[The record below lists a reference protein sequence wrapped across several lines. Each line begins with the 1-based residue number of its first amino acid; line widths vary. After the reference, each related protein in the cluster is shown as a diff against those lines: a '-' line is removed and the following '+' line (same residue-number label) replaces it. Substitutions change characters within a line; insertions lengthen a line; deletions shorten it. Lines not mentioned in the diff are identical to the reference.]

1 LLLGDPDT
9 KLYRESYFE
18 RFSHVDVWAQHD
30 WMCFNPETGGS
41 AMHGR
46 GDGALNPSSIRF
58 GSGEIYTIVEGPAF
72 NAEITETLCVGRR
85 RPSDTDE
92 SVFLFVR
99 MAAGHAFTDDVVRRL
114 RKAISQGLSVRHVP
128 RVIVEVDEVPMTIN
142 GKKVETAVKQIR
154 EDQG

>member
-1 LLLGDPDT
+1 MIARRPFPSVPACFWGDPDT

-58 GSGEIYTIVEGPAF
+58 GSGEIYAIVEGPAF
-72 NAEITETLCVGRR
+72 NAEIAERLCVGRR

-92 SVFLFVR
+92 SVFLFVHGR
-99 MAAGHAFTDDVVRRL
+99 GTRIHRR
-114 RKAISQGLSVRHVP
+114 RG
-128 RVIVEVDEVPMTIN
+128 E
-142 GKKVETAVKQIR
+142 ETA
-154 EDQG
+154 EGDQPGVECETCAEGYCGS